1 MESLMTNPYVL
12 VVDDDPSTRMLV
24 SDALMVFGQSSRR
37 ARNGQEALEL
47 IREEMP
53 QAIIL
58 DLMMPEMT
66 GFSFLATL
74 TRELNGKT
82 IPVIILSALG
92 DQVKGVDA
100 LPGVVGMMSKGNFSM
115 TGFAQL
121 LTKAGLGTQPHTG
134 PAASPVSTA
143 IAS

>member
-1 MESLMTNPYVL
+1 MTNPYVL
-12 VVDDDPSTRMLV
+12 VVDDDLSTRMLV

-53 QAIIL
+53 AAIIL

-74 TRELNGKT
+74 TRELGGKT

-100 LPGVVGMMSKGNFSM
+100 LPGVVGFMCKGSFSM
-115 TGFAQL
+115 TGFGEL
-121 LTKAGLGTQPHTG
+121 LRKAGLATEQKTVV
-134 PAASPVSTA
+134 AA
-143 IAS
+143 

>member
-1 MESLMTNPYVL
+1 MTNPYVL
-12 VVDDDPSTRMLV
+12 VVDDDLSTRMLV

-53 QAIIL
+53 AAIIL

-74 TRELNGKT
+74 TRELGGKT

-100 LPGVVGMMSKGNFSM
+100 LPGVVGFMCKGSFSM
-115 TGFAQL
+115 TGFGEL
-121 LTKAGLGTQPHTG
+121 LTKAGLATEQKTVV
-134 PAASPVSTA
+134 AA
-143 IAS
+143 